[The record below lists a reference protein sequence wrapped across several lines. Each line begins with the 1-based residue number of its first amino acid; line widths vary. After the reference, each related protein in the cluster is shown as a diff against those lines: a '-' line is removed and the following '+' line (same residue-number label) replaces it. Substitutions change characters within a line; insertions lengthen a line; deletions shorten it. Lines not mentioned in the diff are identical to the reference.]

1 VNLEK
6 FKLINLEQMELDV
19 SNFSVVIYFRIICLA
34 KVLEVERKGR
44 MLLEIGLTLD
54 GVMERKLILKRKQ
67 SNADIALSLEEEG
80 FTG

>member
-1 VNLEK
+1 
-6 FKLINLEQMELDV
+6 
-19 SNFSVVIYFRIICLA
+19 
-34 KVLEVERKGR
+34 

-54 GVMERKLILKRKQ
+54 GVMQRKLILKRKQ